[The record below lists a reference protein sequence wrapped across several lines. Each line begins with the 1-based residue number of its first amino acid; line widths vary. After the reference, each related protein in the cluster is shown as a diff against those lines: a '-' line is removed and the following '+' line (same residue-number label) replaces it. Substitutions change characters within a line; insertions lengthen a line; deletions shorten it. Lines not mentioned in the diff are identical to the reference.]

1 MRALLYKDFVS
12 SKKSYLL
19 SFIVILFI
27 GIYGAK
33 EGYYIVIPLL
43 CVYLPV
49 IFNNVSFAIDE
60 QVDFYKFAF
69 TSPISR
75 KTFVESKY
83 ILSIIFGILAFI
95 SSFIICKY
103 ETFSRELTLGLSLIA
118 FMLPLVFTGFQV
130 PFFLKY
136 GAEKGK
142 ILVVATYFILF
153 AFTNYLG
160 GLMGD
165 GDLVVKLQ
173 AKISS
178 NFYVFLILVL
188 IIALVL
194 IVGSIKISTKIV
206 KNKEF

>member
-75 KTFVESKY
+75 KH
-83 ILSIIFGILAFI
+83 L
-95 SSFIICKY
+95 
-103 ETFSRELTLGLSLIA
+103 
-118 FMLPLVFTGFQV
+118 
-130 PFFLKY
+130 
-136 GAEKGK
+136 
-142 ILVVATYFILF
+142 
-153 AFTNYLG
+153 
-160 GLMGD
+160 
-165 GDLVVKLQ
+165 
-173 AKISS
+173 
-178 NFYVFLILVL
+178 
-188 IIALVL
+188 
-194 IVGSIKISTKIV
+194 
-206 KNKEF
+206 

>member
-1 MRALLYKDFVS
+1 M
-12 SKKSYLL
+12 
-19 SFIVILFI
+19 
-27 GIYGAK
+27 
-33 EGYYIVIPLL
+33 
-43 CVYLPV
+43 
-49 IFNNVSFAIDE
+49 
-60 QVDFYKFAF
+60 
-69 TSPISR
+69 
-75 KTFVESKY
+75 
-83 ILSIIFGILAFI
+83 AFI